1 MQAPCYMALVL
12 LILTDVEFSCLPNRE
27 VRHSMAQSGML
38 HAKTTYDVA
47 LTGNRPRPIVAAAM
61 ARHVASSGA
70 PFGKFSTVFRAYT
83 VNR

>member
-1 MQAPCYMALVL
+1 MQAPYYMALVL
-12 LILTDVEFSCLPNRE
+12 LILTDVWFSCLPNRE

-38 HAKTTYDVA
+38 H
-47 LTGNRPRPIVAAAM
+47 AAM

-83 VNR
+83 VKR